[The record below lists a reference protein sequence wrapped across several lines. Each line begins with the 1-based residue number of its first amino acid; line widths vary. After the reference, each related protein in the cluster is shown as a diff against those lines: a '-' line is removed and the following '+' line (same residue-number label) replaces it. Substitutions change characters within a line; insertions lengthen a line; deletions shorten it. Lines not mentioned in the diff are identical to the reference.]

1 MFQKYRRNKT
11 LRIQIMTLAQA
22 HIALLD
28 TIAVLQL
35 QAVNPRLAKS
45 QRTIKQAELNGVRTA
60 LTQLQ
65 NINLNK

>member
-1 MFQKYRRNKT
+1 MFRKFRRNKKLT
-11 LRIQIMTLAQA
+11 IQIMTLAQA
-22 HIALLD
+22 QMALLD
-28 TIAVLQL
+28 TIAMLQL
-35 QAVNPRLAKS
+35 QVVNPRTDKT